1 MRLCVNKLSAL
12 ALLRH
17 VRVSGEYASAQV
29 CGLPE
34 PDPHPQHRW
43 TARIIPHQLLGL
55 SDLPSSSRPVYVA
68 VPSKG
73 ARPLASFFKNTLY
86 LSGLPEGSFLQLGES
101 LAIPCP
107 ELLFVEL
114 ATIMKPAALGL
125 LGYELCGSFCRDPL
139 NPRSGKVTHG
149 LSPVTDVA
157 SIRSFIEE
165 THRLTGTNAARR
177 ALLSI
182 EDNAWSAMEATIAL
196 LLKKPVTE
204 HGYGIR
210 RIHLNERQDN
220 PWELVRRGCANARVP
235 DIVLDD
241 CPVGFNY
248 DGHGHLDLESVAA
261 AAENKDELGRALASL
276 RQKYVDDRRRDREL
290 AAQGRIVMSVVSED
304 LFDHGGLDIVILEA
318 LMASERLGGP
328 RAKDV
333 LPDEVWAPEETRAR
347 QRLIWSLLP
356 WEGGESLGPC

>member
-1 MRLCVNKLSAL
+1 
-12 ALLRH
+12 
-17 VRVSGEYASAQV
+17 
-29 CGLPE
+29 
-34 PDPHPQHRW
+34 
-43 TARIIPHQLLGL
+43 
-55 SDLPSSSRPVYVA
+55 
-68 VPSKG
+68 
-73 ARPLASFFKNTLY
+73 
-86 LSGLPEGSFLQLGES
+86 
-101 LAIPCP
+101 
-107 ELLFVEL
+107 
-114 ATIMKPAALGL
+114 
-125 LGYELCGSFCRDPL
+125 
-139 NPRSGKVTHG
+139 
-149 LSPVTDVA
+149 
-157 SIRSFIEE
+157 
-165 THRLTGTNAARR
+165 
-177 ALLSI
+177 
-182 EDNAWSAMEATIAL
+182 MEATIAL

-333 LPDEVWAPEETRAR
+333 FPDEVWAPEETRAR